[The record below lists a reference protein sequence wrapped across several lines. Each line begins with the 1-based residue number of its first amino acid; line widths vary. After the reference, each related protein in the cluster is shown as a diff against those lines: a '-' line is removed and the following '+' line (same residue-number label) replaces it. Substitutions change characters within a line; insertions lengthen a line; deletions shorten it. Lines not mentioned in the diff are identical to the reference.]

1 MPLGSTFAGTPPGVN
16 TTSFTG
22 LPEITTS
29 RPPTWNEPISFSA
42 IGACAQAPSAAT
54 AQHARYNGVRFMGS
68 SPQWIYKGLRR
79 RIPSP
84 VTSHRSPMSSL
95 PGAQERHSV
104 HRAHRELPDRAL
116 VQNVQGYRCPGLTAR
131 PQPLIELALAPD

>member
-54 AQHARYNGVRFMGS
+54 AQHTRYNGVRCMVIS
-68 SPQWIYKGLRR
+68 SVDLRR
-79 RIPSP
+79 FTTTEYRHRSVQSP
-84 VTSHRSPMSSL
+84 VAVTGDVRP
-95 PGAQERHSV
+95 
-104 HRAHRELPDRAL
+104 
-116 VQNVQGYRCPGLTAR
+116 AR
-131 PQPLIELALAPD
+131 DAGTP